1 VSGLAH
7 DGPLGDVAKPAKCFQ
22 QHHSSCRKGDGQMED
37 LAGWLRQ
44 NSLRPAR
51 LMKCDLILY
60 VAYCIGFTLIGL
72 LVAIGW
78 HDFIAASHASIG
90 NHPTNGF
97 K

>member
-1 VSGLAH
+1 
-7 DGPLGDVAKPAKCFQ
+7 
-22 QHHSSCRKGDGQMED
+22 
-37 LAGWLRQ
+37 
-44 NSLRPAR
+44 
-51 LMKCDLILY
+51 MKREFILY

-90 NHPTNGF
+90 NHPMPSL